1 MDKKDC
7 KNLESIARSMAG
19 IDKSLKAIVSVIS
32 PQIEERGPLPT
43 AKEIYEGK
51 PFRQG

>member
-1 MDKKDC
+1 MDKKDS
-7 KNLESIARSMAG
+7 KNLESIARSLAG

-32 PQIEERGPLPT
+32 PPIEEHEPLPT

-51 PFRQG
+51 PFRKG